1 MPEHRNLQSS
11 MPMPNSA
18 MQQPNIATGTG
29 MGQSTLP
36 RKSQGLAPPNQF
48 GQLASSS
55 YPSNPVLDFRYQSD
69 FDENGVLFYLGTFG
83 FNSPYQNP
91 YSISQVKVFF
101 SSMGKGNYEDF
112 VGRTLVNCRT

>member
-1 MPEHRNLQSS
+1 
-11 MPMPNSA
+11 
-18 MQQPNIATGTG
+18 
-29 MGQSTLP
+29 MGQSSKP
-36 RKSQGLAPPNQF
+36 RKSLGLTTPNQF
-48 GQLASSS
+48 GHLGSSS